1 MDIRYEPAPELL
13 TEEALQQ
20 RVEQA
25 VELFMEGTA
34 VVRVCLQPSLHSMVS
49 TRSWRYACRLD
60 LGVV

>member
-25 VELFMEGTA
+25 VELFMEGYGCCQSVFA
-34 VVRVCLQPSLHSMVS
+34 AFAPL
-49 TRSWRYACRLD
+49 Y
-60 LGVV
+60 GVDE